1 MRLSALESVQTAA
14 EELIKQAGN
23 SQDEAVKG
31 KTTTDNLAP
40 YEKEMQCFQ
49 CMYVETQEM
58 LHTRKYFERSY

>member
-1 MRLSALESVQTAA
+1 MGMRLSALESVQTAA

-40 YEKEMQCFQ
+40 YEKEMQCF
-49 CMYVETQEM
+49 
-58 LHTRKYFERSY
+58 